1 MADNYPYLDALR
13 PLAFA
18 HRGGSLEGEENTLSA
33 FGHAVA
39 LGYRYIE
46 TDVQVSS
53 DGVAVIFHDDTL
65 ERTTNGRGAVA
76 SHSWRALQKLQ
87 TRQGEP
93 LYRVEEVLEAFPNCR
108 FNIDPKCD
116 AVVAPLAKAI
126 VGCGAEHRVCIA
138 SFEERRVHDLRRRIG
153 SGVCWAPGKKGV
165 ARLWL
170 AAHGIGVPTA
180 FPAVQIPPRYK
191 GVPLITNRFIRTA
204 RKRGV
209 QVHVWTV
216 NERDEME
223 ALLDMGVD
231 GIMTDRPSLLKQI
244 LVRRNQW
251 NGA

>member
-1 MADNYPYLDALR
+1 MVDNYPYLDAPR

-18 HRGGSLEGEENTLSA
+18 HRGGSLEGEENTLAA

-53 DGVAVIFHDDTL
+53 DGVAVVFHDDTL
-65 ERTTNGRGAVA
+65 ERTTNGRGAVS

-93 LYRVEEVLEAFPNCR
+93 LCRVEEALEAFPDCR

-126 VGCGAEHRVCIA
+126 VDSGAEQRVCIA
-138 SFEERRVHDLRRRIG
+138 SFEERRVHDLRKHIG

-180 FPAVQIPPRYK
+180 FPTVQVPPRYK
-191 GVPLITNRFIRTA
+191 GIPLITHRFVRTA

-209 QVHVWTV
+209 QIHVWTV

-223 ALLDMGVD
+223 ALLDLGVD
-231 GIMTDRPSLLKQI
+231 GIMTDRPSLLKQLLI
-244 LVRRNQW
+244 SRNQW
-251 NGA
+251 NGE